1 MGLWTGIKAMFGSG
15 EAAQQMVG
23 GVIAATDAMVFTE
36 EERSRANLLLLELQ
50 IKYAEATT
58 GSRLARRYLAIMV
71 TSCYLFW
78 FSVAGFMVLFSRD
91 PKEIIELLTSLA
103 VGASFVAIISWYFFT
118 GTSVGSRPQ

>member
-1 MGLWTGIKAMFGSG
+1 MGLWAGIKAMFGSG

-36 EERSRANLLLLELQ
+36 EEKSQANFMLLQLQ

-71 TSCYLFW
+71 TACYLFW
-78 FSVAGFMVLFSRD
+78 FSVAGFMVLFSKD
-91 PKEIIELLTSLA
+91 PKEIVELLTSLA
-103 VGASFVAIISWYFFT
+103 VGGSFAAIISWYFFT
-118 GTSVGSRPQ
+118 GSRRDKAE